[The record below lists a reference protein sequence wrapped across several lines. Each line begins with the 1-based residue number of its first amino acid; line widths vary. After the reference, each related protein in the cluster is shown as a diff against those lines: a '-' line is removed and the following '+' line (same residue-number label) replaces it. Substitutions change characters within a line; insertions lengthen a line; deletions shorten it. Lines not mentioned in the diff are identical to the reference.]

1 MLEKEKQIHII
12 KQNSFSKTLK
22 SYIQIRANISFPHA
36 MEFME
41 LIPWDKYKI
50 NTIQLH
56 PPLASQPLLPLEE
69 NGTRSERIQTT
80 TMSDTHLA
88 PTLAIHSQLGKKKP
102 NNNKQTNKQKKPNN
116 QKNKK
121 ATICINQF
129 FIYSQS
135 LLKTHQA
142 DAMGVY
148 ATMKSWKLFLKEP
161 NGSTGPNTAK
171 PLSMFFYP
179 FWVSQERAQHKSR
192 GISKK

>member
-88 PTLAIHSQLGKKKP
+88 PTLAIHSQLGKKNP
-102 NNNKQTNKQKKPNN
+102 PTTNKQI
-116 QKNKK
+116 NKK
-121 ATICINQF
+121 AKQSKKSKSNNLYKSVFHIQSVFTENTPGRCNGSICNHEK
-129 FIYSQS
+129 
-135 LLKTHQA
+135 LKTFFEGAQ
-142 DAMGVY
+142 
-148 ATMKSWKLFLKEP
+148 WKH
-161 NGSTGPNTAK
+161 
-171 PLSMFFYP
+171 
-179 FWVSQERAQHKSR
+179 RAQH
-192 GISKK
+192 SKAFKHVFLSLLSQSGAGSA